1 MELFKLFGTILVDND
16 AANKSIAK
24 TEQNADKSGSNM
36 MNTFKK
42 VGAAVI
48 AGFSVAKVIEFGKQ
62 CVETAASIKASKS
75 QFEQTFGD
83 MQNTA
88 KENMQKIADSS
99 GILKTRLQDVG
110 TSIYAF
116 AKTTG
121 ADSATSMD
129 IMSRALQV
137 TADSAAYYDR
147 SLEDTAESL
156 KSFLKGNYENDAALG
171 LSCTETTR
179 NAAANELY
187 GKSFKDLSEAQKQ
200 LTLLQMVEDANKLS
214 GAMGQAARE
223 SNGYEN
229 VMGNLKESWRQ
240 FLGIIGS
247 PILSAVIPVIQTA
260 TSAVDWLNT
269 NVGTLSLN
277 WNGSITLMH
286 TLWNTFGVPIFN
298 NLLSM
303 GKTVYD
309 SWNVIWPSLLKLI
322 DAVFKFWR
330 QGWNGIGKPVF
341 DTMMYLVQM
350 IATLFNKYW
359 PMIARIVSDAFNIIS
374 RAYYEVFKPIIDLIA
389 YYVQNFLL
397 PTFVVVWGAISGVIS
412 GCFDTIGKY
421 WNKSLK
427 PILNGI
433 ISFVSGVFSGN
444 WSKAWNGVKSIVAG
458 IFGGIKTAIE
468 SPMNK
473 AKSVV
478 KGIIDAIKGFFNFKI
493 SWPKI
498 PLPHFSVKPAGWE
511 IGDLL
516 KGKVPS
522 LGIEWY
528 KDGGIMKQPT
538 MFGFNSISGK
548 AMVGGEAGPEAIA
561 PISDLMDYVRIAVAE
576 SNGGMIEILR
586 NIILIMSEYFPQFI
600 DKQVVL
606 DDGTLVGRLAP
617 KLNEELGKIK
627 RRDER

>member
-36 MNTFKK
+36 MSTFKK
-42 VGAAVI
+42 VGAAVV

-83 MQNTA
+83 MQDTA
-88 KENMQKIADSS
+88 NDNMQKIADSS

-156 KSFLKGNYENDAALG
+156 KSFLKGNYENDTALG

-223 SNGYEN
+223 SDGYEN

-247 PILSAVIPVIQTA
+247 PILSAVIPVIQMA

-269 NVGTLSLN
+269 NIGTLGTN
-277 WNGSITLMH
+277 WDGSMTLMQ
-286 TLWNTFGVPIFN
+286 TLWSTYGAPMFDS
-298 NLLSM
+298 LLSM

-309 SWNVIWPSLLKLI
+309 SWNILWPALQTLL
-322 DAVFKFWR
+322 DTVFKFWQ

-341 DTMMYLVQM
+341 DTLMYLVQM
-350 IATLFNKYW
+350 VATLFNKYW
-359 PMIARIVSDAFNIIS
+359 PMIANIVADAFNIIS
-374 RAYYEVFKPIIDLIA
+374 RAYNEIFKPIIDLIA
-389 YYVQNFLL
+389 YYVQNYLL

-412 GCFDTIGKY
+412 ACFDTIGQY
-421 WNKSLK
+421 WNNALK

-433 ISFVSGVFSGN
+433 ISFVNGVFSGN
-444 WSKAWNGVKSIVAG
+444 WSKAWDGVKSIVSG
-458 IFGGIKTAIE
+458 VFGAIKTVIE
-468 SPMNK
+468 APMNQ
-473 AKSVV
+473 AKTVV
-478 KGIIDAIKGFFNFKI
+478 KSIIDAIKGFFNFKI

-516 KGKVPS
+516 KGKIPS

-528 KDGGIMKQPT
+528 ANGGIMNQPT

-548 AMVGGEAGPEAIA
+548 AMVGGEAGPEAVA
-561 PISDLMDYVRIAVAE
+561 PLSKLEEYYKKWSSEGNDEMIMILKQIRDYLADDERWYRV
-576 SNGGMIEILR
+576 MLR
-586 NIILIMSEYFPQFI
+586 ALTDGSFAI
-600 DKQVVL
+600 VL
-606 DDGTLVGRLAP
+606 DGREVGRIVRKYA
-617 KLNEELGKIK
+617 
-627 RRDER
+627 